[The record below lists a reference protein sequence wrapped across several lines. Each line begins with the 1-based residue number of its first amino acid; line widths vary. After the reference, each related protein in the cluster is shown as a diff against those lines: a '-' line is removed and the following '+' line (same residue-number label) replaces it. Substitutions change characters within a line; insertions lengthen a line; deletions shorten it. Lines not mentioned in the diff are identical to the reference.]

1 MNMTIKRAAAVA
13 AGACALGIIAAAVA
27 PAATSAT
34 LPKYYYNQST
44 GVAVN
49 PGQSAQ
55 QIASCKT
62 GDHPTGG
69 GYTTG
74 SESAVVTVETNEP
87 FGASNNP
94 NSWNV
99 TVFDNGTSGFTLHAF
114 VDCVH
119 Y

>member
-1 MNMTIKRAAAVA
+1 MRNNTTRAAAVVV
-13 AGACALGIIAAAVA
+13 GACALAITAAAVV

-44 GVAVN
+44 GANVN
-49 PGQSAQ
+49 PGQFAQ
-55 QIASCKT
+55 QIAHCNT
-62 GDHPTGG
+62 GDHPSGG

-74 SESAVVTVETNEP
+74 SESALVTVETNEP
-87 FGASNNP
+87 FGAMNNP

-99 TVFDNGTSGFTLHAF
+99 TVLNNGTNAFTLHAF